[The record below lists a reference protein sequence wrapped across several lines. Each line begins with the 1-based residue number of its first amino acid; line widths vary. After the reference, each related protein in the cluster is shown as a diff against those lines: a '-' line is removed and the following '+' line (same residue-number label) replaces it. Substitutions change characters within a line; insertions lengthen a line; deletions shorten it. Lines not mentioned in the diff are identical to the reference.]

1 MGKTKELSK
10 DVRDKIVDLHK
21 AGMGYKT
28 ISKKLGEKVT
38 TVGAIVRKWKEHKM
52 TINRPRS
59 GAPRKISPRG
69 VSMILRKVKKHSR
82 TTREELVNDLKLAG
96 TTVTKKTIGNT
107 LHRNGLKSC
116 RARKVPL
123 LKKAHVQARL
133 KFANEHLNVSV
144 SNWEKVLWSD
154 ETKIELFGINSTRCV
169 WRKKNTAYDPQNT
182 VPTVKH
188 GGGNILLWGCF
199 SAKGTGQL
207 IRINGKMDGAMY
219 REIPNN
225 NLLPSAR
232 KLKMGRGWVFQHDND
247 PKHTA
252 KATKEWLKKKHIKVM
267 EWPSQ
272 SPDLNPIENLWR
284 ELKLR
289 VAQRQPRNLRDL
301 EMICKEE
308 WTNIPP
314 KMCANLVINYK
325 KRLTSVLAN
334 KGFSTKY

>member
-59 GAPRKISPRG
+59 GAPRKISPCG
-69 VSMILRKVKKHSR
+69 VSMILRKVKKHPR

-133 KFANEHLNVSV
+133 KFANEHLNDSV
-144 SNWEKVLWSD
+144 SDWEKV
-154 ETKIELFGINSTRCV
+154 
-169 WRKKNTAYDPQNT
+169 
-182 VPTVKH
+182 
-188 GGGNILLWGCF
+188 
-199 SAKGTGQL
+199 
-207 IRINGKMDGAMY
+207 
-219 REIPNN
+219 
-225 NLLPSAR
+225 
-232 KLKMGRGWVFQHDND
+232 
-247 PKHTA
+247 
-252 KATKEWLKKKHIKVM
+252 KKH
-267 EWPSQ
+267 PRTT
-272 SPDLNPIENLWR
+272 R
-284 ELKLR
+284 EELVNDLKLAGTT
-289 VAQRQPRNLRDL
+289 VTKKTIGNTLQPQWIKILQGSQGPPAQ
-301 EMICKEE
+301 EG
-308 WTNIPP
+308 T
-314 KMCANLVINYK
+314 CAGPSEVCQ
-325 KRLTSVLAN
+325 
-334 KGFSTKY
+334 